1 MEEVESVKFVKDL
14 ETNINKINIQIDTHK
29 KTILNLEKE
38 QQRLKEILHLEK
50 AAFFSIDW
58 LPNEIQDLDIYFP
71 KKYHIARFLNY
82 PYDYY
87 VVKYDNFRFVLTDRL
102 DFDRLDTFEITY
114 DNYVSALPDI
124 PLHIQI
130 FYKEPERMF
139 ENIRSRQYLNDIP
152 TSIANTIDILGANWS
167 ENMAFGIAIFY
178 CWIVTHYIRD
188 VNQYQTLH
196 QIFGKYSL

>member
-71 KKYHIARFLNY
+71 EKYHIARFLNY

-87 VVKYDNFRFVLTDRL
+87 V
-102 DFDRLDTFEITY
+102 
-114 DNYVSALPDI
+114 
-124 PLHIQI
+124 
-130 FYKEPERMF
+130 
-139 ENIRSRQYLNDIP
+139 
-152 TSIANTIDILGANWS
+152 
-167 ENMAFGIAIFY
+167 FY
-178 CWIVTHYIRD
+178 CILMYFT
-188 VNQYQTLH
+188 
-196 QIFGKYSL
+196 